1 MSDHLEKSDVLEQA
15 ESDPTDESCSSDGPA
30 DTGPSASCQHGLY
43 LGPGDDLSCGTHLTL
58 PSTSSSGPQSL
69 RVLFELAKQHPL
81 TGSST
86 FVNDVG
92 YHEAYAHNNSCHQ
105 TNASVMSSH
114 EYYYPQVG
122 SRLESY

>member
-1 MSDHLEKSDVLEQA
+1 MSDHLEESDVLEQA

-58 PSTSSSGPQSL
+58 PSTSSSGPHCL
-69 RVLFELAKQHPL
+69 AMLFELAKQWL
-81 TGSST
+81 AGSST
-86 FVNDVG
+86 VENGVG
-92 YHEAYAHNNSCHQ
+92 YHEAYAHNTCQQ

-122 SRLESY
+122 SRLES

>member
-1 MSDHLEKSDVLEQA
+1 MSDHLEESDVFEQA

-58 PSTSSSGPQSL
+58 PSTSSSGSQSL
-69 RVLFELAKQHPL
+69 AIVFELAKQL
-81 TGSST
+81 LAGSSIV
-86 FVNDVG
+86 VNGVG
-92 YHEAYAHNNSCHQ
+92 YHEAYAHNNSCQQ

-122 SRLESY
+122 SRLDS